1 MWNIHISERGGID
14 SRNEMTNIETFISQ
28 EFLAELLV
36 KYGKGRRSVE
46 RQGSESPHL
55 INNCGVI
62 L

>member
-1 MWNIHISERGGID
+1 MKKCK
-14 SRNEMTNIETFISQ
+14 TFIS
-28 EFLAELLV
+28 LSSLNKLLV

-55 INNCGVI
+55 INNFEVI